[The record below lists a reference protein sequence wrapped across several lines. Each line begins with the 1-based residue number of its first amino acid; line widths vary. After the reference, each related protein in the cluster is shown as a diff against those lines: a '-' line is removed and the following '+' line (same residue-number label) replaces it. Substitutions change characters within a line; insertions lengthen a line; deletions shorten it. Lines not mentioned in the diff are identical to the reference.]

1 MGVAP
6 LLAPLLIGLLG
17 ATSTTGRVVLGF
29 VADRF
34 GVVRSFQ
41 GAIGAM
47 AVTCLLWLLAPNP
60 VVLFLFAGV
69 YGLAYGGYIASGPAV
84 NAVLLG
90 TEHLGAKVGFTYSA
104 AGLAALAGPPLA
116 GLTIDATR
124 DYTGAILL
132 ALALGILATAVSFG
146 LGRG

>member
-1 MGVAP
+1 MNLP
-6 LLAPLLIGLLG
+6 L
-17 ATSTTGRVVLGF
+17 
-29 VADRF
+29 
-34 GVVRSFQ
+34 
-41 GAIGAM
+41 
-47 AVTCLLWLLAPNP
+47 
-60 VVLFLFAGV
+60 
-69 YGLAYGGYIASGPAV
+69 
-84 NAVLLG
+84 
-90 TEHLGAKVGFTYSA
+90 GFTYSA